1 MSGASTVDRAQPD
14 GVLHVQGEAS
24 RAAFMGGQ
32 VIERDTLTALVTTW
46 RGRADLNER
55 TGLERLRALTAGQRQ
70 CADELEAA
78 ALAVAPQSN
87 SSRVEWFM
95 KATVEDVVMALA
107 EDGSLLD
114 SIRADLVADTPGPQ
128 TCVHCGGPN
137 PIVCNRCYGMVAYMQ
152 PWKREEGAVAPQPT
166 TDERQSDANG
176 QLAADPPPQPASTNE
191 KA

>member
-78 ALAVAPQSN
+78 ALAVAPHFGAIE
-87 SSRVEWFM
+87 RPPDGEWGARM
-95 KATVEDVVMALA
+95 
-107 EDGSLLD
+107 S
-114 SIRADLVADTPGPQ
+114 
-128 TCVHCGGPN
+128 
-137 PIVCNRCYGMVAYMQ
+137 
-152 PWKREEGAVAPQPT
+152 EGAVAPQPT